1 MNSSSMFLHIFIQF
15 LLLLLCDS
23 RFLSSSSSRRPM
35 ISRSSMNLRKTACFA
50 KVTPSKDFD
59 SMDQYREAVVNIL
72 KLQNL
77 SDEKLGGKELLSII
91 IKKWGVPYDL
101 QLRKADVFGEASR
114 NIYVNVMWKY
124 YGQKSYGKT
133 EQEYM
138 ENLEAI
144 GQYITKLGKVTDFKE
159 KVITIFLLEWLL
171 S

>member
-1 MNSSSMFLHIFIQF
+1 MLFLCVFLFALSS
-15 LLLLLCDS
+15 LCES
-23 RFLSSSSSRRPM
+23 RFLSAAK
-35 ISRSSMNLRKTACFA
+35 RSVFSNRNQFKLHA
-50 KVTPSKDFD
+50 KITPSRDFD
-59 SMDQYREAVVNIL
+59 SMDQYREAVVNVL

-101 QLRKADVFGEASR
+101 QLRKAEMFGEASR

-138 ENLEAI
+138 ENLEAL
-144 GQYITKLGKVTDFKE
+144 GQYITKLGKATDFKE
-159 KVITIFLLEWLL
+159 KVNYMC
-171 S
+171 SVAD

>member
-1 MNSSSMFLHIFIQF
+1 MPSILFLFVSIY
-15 LLLLLCDS
+15 LATVCDS
-23 RFLSSSSSRRPM
+23 LLSNGNCF
-35 ISRSSMNLRKTACFA
+35 RSHGCLSKIVHSA
-50 KVTPSKDFD
+50 KITPSKDFD

-77 SDEKLGGKELLSII
+77 SNEKLGGKELLSMI

-124 YGQKSYGKT
+124 YGQRSYGKT

-144 GQYITKLGKVTDFKE
+144 GQYITKLGKVKDFKE
-159 KVITIFLLEWLL
+159 KVLFMHYIRV
-171 S
+171 

>member
-1 MNSSSMFLHIFIQF
+1 MK
-15 LLLLLCDS
+15 
-23 RFLSSSSSRRPM
+23 
-35 ISRSSMNLRKTACFA
+35 RSKTACFA
-50 KVTPSKDFD
+50 KVTPSNEFD
-59 SMDQYREAVVNIL
+59 SMDQYRLAVVQIL
-72 KLQNL
+72 QEQNL
-77 SDEKLGGKELLSII
+77 SDEQLGGKELLSII

-124 YGQKSYGKT
+124 DGQKSYGKT

-159 KVITIFLLEWLL
+159 KIAASRKRPNAYFGYAVPLSLDVDPNTADEFFKDLE
-171 S
+171 